1 MFLSFLAIAF
11 ALGAGSNAAMAGV
24 PEQKAAVSEN
34 DPDTEN
40 HKETET
46 FGETEAG
53 QKIGTE
59 GEDPLETYNGI
70 PTEWLPENEEY
81 VYDPESG
88 NYLTQDAFYKA
99 ATKKGIQGDF
109 NGASYKA
116 SYDSRHTLININVA

>member
-24 PEQKAAVSEN
+24 PEQKATVSEN

-70 PTEWLPENEEY
+70 PTGW
-81 VYDPESG
+81 SG
-88 NYLTQDAFYKA
+88 P
-99 ATKKGIQGDF
+99 GI
-109 NGASYKA
+109 
-116 SYDSRHTLININVA
+116 R